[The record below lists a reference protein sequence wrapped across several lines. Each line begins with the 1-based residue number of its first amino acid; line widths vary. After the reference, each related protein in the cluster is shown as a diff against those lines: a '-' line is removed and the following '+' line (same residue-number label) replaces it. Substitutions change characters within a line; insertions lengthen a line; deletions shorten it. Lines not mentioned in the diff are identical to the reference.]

1 MPTTRVDIAVD
12 PDEPTA
18 WVETFADGA
27 PVDHEFFFDRAV
39 RIRHCMIN
47 KPATSAVSVKQKVTE
62 AGKTVTVE
70 KHDQTTTG
78 LAPDN
83 TSCADGVILRAGK
96 DSLHVVMPSTG
107 AKVVGVMVEF
117 HQGGGR

>member
-1 MPTTRVDIAVD
+1 MPTQVNVSVD

-18 WVETFADGA
+18 KVLSFGDGEA
-27 PVDHEFFFDRAV
+27 VDHEFIFDRPV
-39 RIRHCMIN
+39 RVRHCIIN

-62 AGKTVTVE
+62 DGITIEAE
-70 KHDQTTTG
+70 KHDQTTAG

-96 DSLHVVMPSTG
+96 DILHVVMPASG
-107 AKVVGVMVEF
+107 VKKVGVMVEF
-117 HQGGGR
+117 HQGGGS